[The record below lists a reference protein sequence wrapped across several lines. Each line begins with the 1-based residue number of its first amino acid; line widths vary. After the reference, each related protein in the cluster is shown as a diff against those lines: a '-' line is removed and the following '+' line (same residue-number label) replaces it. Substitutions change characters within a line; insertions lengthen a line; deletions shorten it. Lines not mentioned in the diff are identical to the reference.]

1 MSRTTLATY
10 GTHGRS
16 VRVFRE
22 RHLAR
27 VQWRRD
33 GLVKTESFPATPE
46 GMREARA
53 FAEGVAAT
61 LAGRRAAEPLT
72 VRALW
77 SRYTEAEFPHL
88 RPRTCTLTAEGWH
101 RWELFVGAG
110 TLATDHGTATLAR
123 FRAGLDALFAVSTV
137 RRAIRSVRVVYNWGE
152 AQELL
157 ASRFHGY
164 RFKVAKDKRAPAV
177 AEYRRADYERL
188 KAALPLDSSRT
199 WRAGVVLRICGAQ
212 GARQNAVRHLRVDD
226 CDLTVDRVHWR
237 AEYDKLGREEWQ
249 PLRRDARE
257 AIEAALRWRQQT
269 GYTGPWLIPAQR
281 VDQPYSAQSLWWS
294 LTHAE
299 QRAGIPHLPN
309 RGAHGLRRMLA
320 GDVLA
325 LTGNPRLAMRAIRDT
340 DLRVMERY
348 LVDRDDQMEAV
359 FRTLDERPAAPETVT
374 ETVTD
379 TEGAP

>member
-10 GTHGRS
+10 GTRGRS

-22 RHLAR
+22 GHLAR

-46 GMREARA
+46 GIREAKA

-61 LAGRRAAEPLT
+61 LAGSRMPDPLT
-72 VRALW
+72 VRGLW

-88 RPRTCTLTAEGWH
+88 RPRTCALTAEGWH

-110 TLATDHGTATLAR
+110 TLAADHGTATLAR
-123 FRAGLDALFAVSTV
+123 FRTDLDALYAVSTV
-137 RRAIRSVRVVYNWGE
+137 RRAIRSVRVVYNWAE
-152 AQELL
+152 AHELL
-157 ASRFHGY
+157 VSRFHGY
-164 RFKVAKDKRAPAV
+164 RFKVAKDKRPPPV
-177 AEYRRADYERL
+177 AEYRRADYEQL

-212 GARQNAVRHLRVDD
+212 GARQNAVRHLTVDD
-226 CDLTVDRVHWR
+226 CDLAGNRIHWQGTF
-237 AEYDKLGREEWQ
+237 DKLGRDEWQ
-249 PLRRDARE
+249 PLRRDARL
-257 AIEAALRWRQQT
+257 AIEAALQWRERSGT
-269 GYTGPWLIPAQR
+269 AAPWLVPQQR
-281 VDQPYSAQSLWWS
+281 GTGCYSAQSFWWS

-299 QRAGIPHLPN
+299 ARAGIIHQPN

-348 LVDRDDQMEAV
+348 LVDREDQIEGV
-359 FRTLDERPAAPETVT
+359 FRDLDAAAGTPETVT
-374 ETVTD
+374 ETVTRRG
-379 TEGAP
+379 GAT